1 MPEIRGRI
9 SRDEYKAGHF
19 TDAPEGLE
27 FVNSNA
33 LDTLAPLGTSCPDHF
48 LRTKIRPLIVQADA
62 DAAMLDRLCGQA
74 GLEGGFAALKAQGT
88 VELFAE
94 PLLQFADG
102 EFPTPSGKIE
112 LASARAEEM
121 GLPRI
126 PLPHADPRPVAGHL
140 RLLSPASAWAMNT
153 SYGNDPRN
161 ETRIEAEGVTL
172 HPADAAGRGLAEG
185 AMARLANESGEML
198 LPVHV
203 DAKAPP
209 GVALAVK
216 GAWPKLQGGRNIN
229 VLHAARKADMGES
242 TSVHGVEVTVT
253 AAG

>member
-1 MPEIRGRI
+1 M
-9 SRDEYKAGHF
+9 
-19 TDAPEGLE
+19 
-27 FVNSNA
+27 
-33 LDTLAPLGTSCPDHF
+33 LDT
-48 LRTKIRPLIVQADA
+48 
-62 DAAMLDRLCGQA
+62 LCGQA
-74 GLEGGFAALKAQGT
+74 GLEGGFAALKARGT

-102 EFPTPSGKIE
+102 KFPTPSGKIE

-126 PLPHADPRPVAGHL
+126 PLPHADPRPAAGQL